1 MLLILKSSSI
11 FFPTLLNQLIDIRT
25 LRTILHPV
33 GRSDENEMT
42 VSDATVEYTWDGED
56 EGLYLAFL
64 DTGSCSSLM
73 NIEVWTVIYWDRE
86 REDSLSH

>member
-1 MLLILKSSSI
+1 M
-11 FFPTLLNQLIDIRT
+11 
-25 LRTILHPV
+25 

-42 VSDATVEYTWDGED
+42 VSDATVEYTWEGED

-73 NIEVWTVIYWDRE
+73 NIEV
-86 REDSLSH
+86 

>member
-1 MLLILKSSSI
+1 ML
-11 FFPTLLNQLIDIRT
+11 TYEMRNQLIDIRT

-42 VSDATVEYTWDGED
+42 VSDATVEYTWEGED

-73 NIEVWTVIYWDRE
+73 NIEVRQWEEE